1 MDEKTARQGADPKVV
16 LAATDLSASAD
27 EALRQAHER
36 ALRARAKLLVCH
48 VAPSLSRANV
58 LFPHLQLDQEAAR
71 LELQQKALDALVER
85 TRAVTGRAASEFEAV
100 LEDGTPYARIV
111 EVAERSGAELIV
123 VGERGSTGLSRVL
136 LGSVAERVVRY
147 AHAPVL
153 VARAAPRTGSVLAAT
168 DLSDSALPALAAAAR
183 EARREGVQVTALHC
197 LEPIGVVA
205 GAEYA
210 VVWSAA
216 AVPALA
222 KQAREQAQQ
231 RLAQAVGQVGLPCQQ
246 RVVDGAPAA
255 AILTAAE
262 ELAAE
267 LIVVGTRGRTGL
279 WRVLLGSVA
288 EAVVRHAACSVL
300 VVRLI
305 GDGGAP
311 A

>member
-1 MDEKTARQGADPKVV
+1 MDQERGGQAAEPRVV

-36 ALRARAKLLVCH
+36 ARHAGARLLVCH
-48 VAPSLSRANV
+48 VVPSLARANV
-58 LFPHLQLDQEAAR
+58 LFPHLQLEQDAAR
-71 LELQQKALDALVER
+71 RELQQKALHALVER
-85 TRAVTGRAASEFEAV
+85 TRAVTGRSASEFEAL
-100 LEDGTPYARIV
+100 LEDGTAYARIV
-111 EVAERSGAELIV
+111 EVAERAGAELIV
-123 VGERGSTGLSRVL
+123 VGERGATGLSRVL

-153 VARAAPRTGSVLAAT
+153 VARAARRTGNVLVAT
-168 DLSDSALPALAAAAR
+168 DLSDASLPALAAAAR

-197 LEPIGVVA
+197 VEPIGVVA

-210 VVWSAA
+210 MVWSAA
-216 AVPALA
+216 AVAGLA
-222 KQAREQAQQ
+222 KQARERAQD
-231 RLAQAVGQVGLPCQQ
+231 RLAQAVRQVGLVGQQ
-246 RVVDGAPAA
+246 RVVDGEPAP

-262 ELAAE
+262 ELGAE
-267 LIVVGTRGRTGL
+267 LIVLGTRGRTGL

-288 EAVVRHAACSVL
+288 ESVVRHAACSVL

-305 GDGGAP
+305 GDAGQP